1 MHGLKN
7 SQPAHATALRELAV
21 QLARRDFPSF
31 FQYVFGYRPAAHHR
45 KWMTAV
51 DQCGRVVILA
61 PIEHG
66 KTTVLSVAF
75 PLWILGNN
83 PNARIGLV
91 SETHSQAARPLA
103 AIRENIVQSQRLHQ
117 VFPWLK
123 PAGGAREKWTD
134 SEILVERPSLEKD
147 PSIIALGVLGPLLGA
162 RLDVAILDDVVG
174 WENSLT
180 PGQRGKLVDW
190 FRSTLV
196 GRIVD
201 GGKVIA
207 VGTPWHPEDLL
218 HVLAASGEYQ
228 LLSDPAL
235 DADGKPLWPE
245 AWPVERLE
253 QRRREIGEI
262 EFSRQMLLRPVSDAT
277 SRFKADWIERAFQGA
292 KEIGAVLVDSYHGA
306 NRTFTGVDLGV
317 GQSAQHDESAIFTLA
332 LLPDGRR
339 QVLNIESGR
348 WQAPEL
354 VQRLKDTANRY
365 GSRLRVES
373 NAAQMYL
380 VQFLRDAGVG
390 VDAHTTGRNKHDPQ
404 FGVESL
410 AVEFERGL
418 WVVPDAP
425 MTRAWVRELLAYNPA
440 GHTGDRVM
448 SSWLAREAARTAEA
462 APAFPVPFLTS
473 DTRMQFA
480 VGANVITA
488 RPGEFPEDVWGPM
501 DGGAWPGW

>member
-1 MHGLKN
+1 M
-7 SQPAHATALRELAV
+7 QALGKSPLARAAAMRELAV
-21 QLARRDFPSF
+21 QLARRSFPAF
-31 FQYVFGYRPAAHHR
+31 FKYVFGLAPAPHHR
-45 KWMTAV
+45 KWMAAV
-51 DQCGRVVILA
+51 EQYDRAVILA

-75 PLWILGNN
+75 PLWVLGNN

-103 AIRENIVQSQRLHQ
+103 AIREHIVQNQRLHQ

-162 RLDVAILDDVVG
+162 RLDLAILDDTVG

-180 PGQRGKLVDW
+180 AAQRGKLVDW

-196 GRIVD
+196 GRIVA
-201 GGKVIA
+201 GGKVIV

-218 HVLAASGEYQ
+218 HVLAGSGEYE
-228 LLSDPAL
+228 LLRDPAL
-235 DADGKPLWPE
+235 DDEGKPLWPE
-245 AWPVERLE
+245 AWSVERLE

-277 SRFKADWIERAFQGA
+277 SRFKADWVERAFQSA
-292 KEIGAVLVDSYHGA
+292 KDVGAVLADSYNGP

-317 GQSAQHDESAIFTLA
+317 GQGLQHDESAIFTIM

-339 QVLNIESGR
+339 QVLNIEAGR

-354 VQRLKDTANRY
+354 VEKLKSTAQRY

-380 VQFLRDAGVG
+380 VQFLREAGIG

-410 AVEFERGL
+410 AVEFERGQ
-418 WVVPDAP
+418 WVVPDSP
-425 MTRAWVRELLAYNPA
+425 MTRTWMRELLAYNPA

-448 SSWLAREAARTAEA
+448 ASWLAREAARTAEA
-462 APAFPVPFLTS
+462 APPFPVPFITGLAP
-473 DTRMQFA
+473 MQLPA
-480 VGANVITA
+480 GTNVITA
-488 RPGEFPEDVWGPM
+488 RPGEFSEDMWQSV
-501 DGGAWPGW
+501 DGGMWPQW

>member
-1 MHGLKN
+1 M
-7 SQPAHATALRELAV
+7 RELAV
-21 QLARRDFPSF
+21 QLARRDFPTF
-31 FQYVFGYRPAAHHR
+31 FKYVFGLAPAPHHR
-45 KWMTAV
+45 KWMAAV
-51 DQCGRVVILA
+51 EQYDRAVILA

-75 PLWILGNN
+75 PLWVLGNN

-103 AIRENIVQSQRLHQ
+103 AIREYIVQNQRLHQ

-162 RLDVAILDDVVG
+162 RLDLAILDDTVG

-180 PGQRGKLVDW
+180 AAQRGKLVDW

-196 GRIVD
+196 GRIVA
-201 GGKVIA
+201 GGKVIV

-218 HVLAASGEYQ
+218 HVLAGSGEYE
-228 LLSDPAL
+228 LLRDPAL
-235 DADGKPLWPE
+235 DDEGKPLWPE
-245 AWPVERLE
+245 AWSVERLE

-277 SRFKADWIERAFQGA
+277 SRFKAEWVERAFQSA
-292 KEIGAVLVDSYHGA
+292 KDMGAVLVDSYSGP

-317 GQSAQHDESAIFTLA
+317 GPGLQHDESAIFTIA
-332 LLPDGRR
+332 LLQDGRR
-339 QVLNIESGR
+339 QVLNIEAGR
-348 WQAPEL
+348 WKGPEL
-354 VQRLKDTANRY
+354 VQRLKSTAARY
-365 GSRLRVES
+365 GSRLRVE
-373 NAAQMYL
+373 NNGAQDYIL
-380 VQFLRDAGVG
+380 QFVRDAGVG

-410 AVEFERGL
+410 AVEFERGQ
-418 WVVPDAP
+418 WVVPDSP
-425 MTRAWVRELLAYNPA
+425 MTRAWMRELLAYSPA

-448 SSWLAREAARTAEA
+448 ASWLAREAARTAEG
-462 APAFPVPFLTS
+462 APPFPVPFLTS
-473 DTRMQFA
+473 LAPMPLPA
-480 VGANVITA
+480 GANVITA
-488 RPGEFPEDVWGPM
+488 RPGEFSEEMWQSV
-501 DGGAWPGW
+501 DGGMWPQW